1 MFILKNI
8 KIRLLTIIL
17 LIFSFSVI
25 QFVIIAKSHLHITPD
40 GEIIAHFHP
49 TEEDDHEENDESH
62 NQHSHSR
69 QEYVAYSALQK
80 MEFIKTYFVFYSA
93 VLPQNNS
100 FIAPETPQLK
110 SFYLSTPISLRAP
123 PLS

>member
-1 MFILKNI
+1 MSNKAVRILA
-8 KIRLLTIIL
+8 TIL
-17 LIFSFSVI
+17 LIFSFTII
-25 QFVIIAKSHLHITPD
+25 QFIVTEKSHVHITPD
-40 GEIIAHFHP
+40 GKIIAHFHP

-69 QEYVAYSALQK
+69 QEYVAYSAFQK